1 MTAFLALPY
10 ADRIELLA
18 DGATCLPNGM
28 LIAATDK
35 IVASEHV
42 PLAMVGRGNHGD
54 LRTMTDAILKLAT
67 CGSVDATLE
76 QLVGALEDVRS
87 EPGDLP
93 DQHFE
98 IIIAAFSETR
108 GPCQFVLNSFEREGR
123 PSWTLIDRSGE
134 MIGGGNLPEQSDIAA
149 AGLDAETFVDGAA
162 VGGLALMEMMRR
174 IPGSDFTR
182 HGATHG
188 YWIGCHVDHAVVSA
202 DGVTVTRIQTWPDEL
217 FKLIDPEPKPPIDVI
232 AAQVQRL

>member
-35 IVASEHV
+35 IVASEYV

-54 LRTMTDAILKLAT
+54 LRTMTDAILKLTA
-67 CGSVDATLE
+67 CGSVDDTIE

-87 EPGDLP
+87 EPGEPP
-93 DQHFE
+93 DQHSE
-98 IIIAAFSETR
+98 IVVAAVSETR
-108 GPCQFVLNSFEREGR
+108 GPCQFMLNSFEGR
-123 PSWTLIDRSGE
+123 DRPAWTLIDRSGE
-134 MIGGGNLPEQSDIAA
+134 MIGGGNLPSKADIAA
-149 AGLDAETFVDGAA
+149 AGLDAETFADGAA
-162 VGGLALMEMMRR
+162 VGGLALMEIMRR
-174 IPGSDFTR
+174 LPGKDETR
-182 HGATHG
+182 DGATDG